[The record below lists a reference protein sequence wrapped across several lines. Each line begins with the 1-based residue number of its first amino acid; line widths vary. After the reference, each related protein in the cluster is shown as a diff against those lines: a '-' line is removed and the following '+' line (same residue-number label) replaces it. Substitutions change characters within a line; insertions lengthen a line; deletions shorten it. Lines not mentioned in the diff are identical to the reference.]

1 MSVQSPNESVSASSS
16 ANSSAV
22 TAASLTEL
30 PAVARNIH
38 LMCKKCGVERY
49 HVVVAHASATSAKVE
64 CEVCKAKSTFKLA
77 KKSARRSTTGSTTGS
92 TATKKRASKR
102 NEPDFATIWND
113 LRTQIGVEQVKP
125 YNMKMKFALANAIEH
140 PKFGVGFVTAATNEK
155 IEVVFQEGGRALVH
169 NRS

>member
-1 MSVQSPNESVSASSS
+1 MSEQSPNESSS
-16 ANSSAV
+16 AA

-49 HVVVAHASATSAKVE
+49 HVVVAHTTATSAKVE

-77 KKSARRSTTGSTTGS
+77 KKSATGS
-92 TATKKRASKR
+92 AAPKKRATKR
-102 NEPDFATIWND
+102 NEPDFAAIWND
-113 LRTQIGVEQVKP
+113 LKTQIGVEQVKP

-140 PKFGVGFVTAATNEK
+140 PKFGVGFVTSATNEK

-169 NRS
+169 NRP